1 MPARTGRQYI
11 EGLREQRRKVW
22 LRGERVKDVTTQPGL
37 AAACAIASPYDMQHD
52 AKVGREMTYISPT
65 SGDRV
70 GLSFIIPR
78 TKEELEARRAMMLN
92 WARTTC
98 GMMGRS
104 PDFMNSP
111 HGPAR
116 RSISRNA
123 APSSEKI
130 FGAITSICARTISRS
145 HMR

>member
-1 MPARTGRQYI
+1 MPARTGREYI

-78 TKEELEARRAMMLN
+78 TKEELV
-92 WARTTC
+92 
-98 GMMGRS
+98 GV
-104 PDFMNSP
+104 
-111 HGPAR
+111 
-116 RSISRNA
+116 
-123 APSSEKI
+123 APCRKSSEHP
-130 FGAITSICARTISRS
+130 AATSVFRQ
-145 HMR
+145 